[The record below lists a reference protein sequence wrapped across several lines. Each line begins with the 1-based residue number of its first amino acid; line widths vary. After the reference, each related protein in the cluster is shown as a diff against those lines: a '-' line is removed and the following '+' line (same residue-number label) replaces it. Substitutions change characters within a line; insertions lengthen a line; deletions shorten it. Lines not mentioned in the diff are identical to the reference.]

1 MLLHWKKEDKN
12 HSNVLIAID
21 IFMKITKIIY

>member
-1 MLLHWKKEDKN
+1 M

-21 IFMKITKIIY
+21 FKPNGNNPHLKVAGILYKHL